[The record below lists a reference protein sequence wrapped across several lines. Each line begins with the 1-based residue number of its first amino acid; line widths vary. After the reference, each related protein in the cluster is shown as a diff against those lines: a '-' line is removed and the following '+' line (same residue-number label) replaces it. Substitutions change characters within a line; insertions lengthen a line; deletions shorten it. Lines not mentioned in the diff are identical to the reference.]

1 MKIRT
6 FLLPF
11 IFLSS
16 IVFPSFGKTATS
28 SLYVHYID
36 VGQGDSIYIKTSDGE
51 DILIDG
57 GNNDKGDDVVAY
69 LQQQHVDDIEIMI
82 ATHPD
87 IDHIGGLDTVLKSFK
102 VEQVYAPRVSHTT
115 QSYLDFLN
123 AVKNEG
129 LTIQTAQ
136 KGTALGLNDV
146 SAIFVGPVKSYS
158 TDDTNDWSAVLKLTY
173 GKRSFLFT
181 GDVETT
187 AESDM
192 IASKQNLRADVIKI
206 GHHGAKTSTSEA
218 FLNGV
223 KPTYAVISVGKENT
237 YGHPTAEVINRLKI
251 HKINI
256 FRTDQQGTII
266 AKTDGTHL
274 SFNVRPITSNSNIA
288 H

>member
-1 MKIRT
+1 VKICT
-6 FLLPF
+6 FLLSL

-16 IVFPSFGKTATS
+16 IVFPASGKAVTS
-28 SLYVHYID
+28 PLYVHYID
-36 VGQGDSIYIKTSDGE
+36 VGQGDSIYIKTPAGADV
-51 DILIDG
+51 LIDG

-69 LQQQHVDDIEIMI
+69 LQQQHVDDIEVMI

-87 IDHIGGLDTVLKSFK
+87 VDHIGGLDTVLKSFK
-102 VEQVYAPRVSHTT
+102 VEQVYAPKVSHTT
-115 QSYLDFLN
+115 QTYLDFLN

-136 KGTALGLNDV
+136 KGTTLDLNGV

-218 FLNGV
+218 FLNAV

-256 FRTDQQGTII
+256 FRTDQQGTIL

-274 SFNVRPITSNSNIA
+274 SFNFKPTTSDSRIA
-288 H
+288 R